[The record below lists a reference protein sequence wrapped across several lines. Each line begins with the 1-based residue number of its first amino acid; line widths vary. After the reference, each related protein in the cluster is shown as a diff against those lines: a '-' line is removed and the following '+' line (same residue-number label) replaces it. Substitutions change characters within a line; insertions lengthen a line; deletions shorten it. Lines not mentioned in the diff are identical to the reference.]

1 MMVIAKTSEVTSDS
15 ENTINPI
22 VVAKQDEPILITEK
36 NEISTGFKQKI
47 TGSIAASSY
56 SNFSNTDVASSTRY
70 QYLLSL
76 NARNISDSKVSV
88 ESSISFRHQK
98 DKWFIV
104 QDNVFN
110 ALKVYNL
117 SVKYDNNKTKLV
129 FGRKINS
136 KISSIGAVDGIQFE
150 QRIRDFSVGAIL
162 GFRPDYADY
171 GFNFNL
177 PQYGVYFS
185 HNHANSNGEIES
197 SFAIVEQMN
206 ANKTDRRF
214 AYFQQTNSL
223 LKNLYFFGSVEVDL
237 YKNIDDQPENT
248 FSLSSTYLSLNYKPS
263 RKISL
268 STSYDNR
275 KNVVYYETYKS
286 FINQLI
292 EIEARQ
298 GLGFQVNY
306 FTLKDIS
313 FGLKTGYR
321 FPNRNSRETKN
332 LYGYFSYSNVPMLD
346 ITSTLSAN
354 YIESSYVKGKML
366 NLNISRDFYQSK
378 FYSDFGY
385 QWVSYQFLGGGSNM
399 VQNVFNL
406 GVSWRFY
413 KKLTFSGNYEYT
425 MEASDHYNRLVLQ
438 LRQRF

>member
-1 MMVIAKTSEVTSDS
+1 
-15 ENTINPI
+15 
-22 VVAKQDEPILITEK
+22 
-36 NEISTGFKQKI
+36 
-47 TGSIAASSY
+47 
-56 SNFSNTDVASSTRY
+56 
-70 QYLLSL
+70 
-76 NARNISDSKVSV
+76 
-88 ESSISFRHQK
+88 
-98 DKWFIV
+98 
-104 QDNVFN
+104 
-110 ALKVYNL
+110 
-117 SVKYDNNKTKLV
+117 
-129 FGRKINS
+129 
-136 KISSIGAVDGIQFE
+136 
-150 QRIRDFSVGAIL
+150 
-162 GFRPDYADY
+162 
-171 GFNFNL
+171 
-177 PQYGVYFS
+177 
-185 HNHANSNGEIES
+185 
-197 SFAIVEQMN
+197 
-206 ANKTDRRF
+206 
-214 AYFQQTNSL
+214 
-223 LKNLYFFGSVEVDL
+223 
-237 YKNIDDQPENT
+237 
-248 FSLSSTYLSLNYKPS
+248 
-263 RKISL
+263 
-268 STSYDNR
+268 
-275 KNVVYYETYKS
+275 
-286 FINQLI
+286 LI
-292 EIEARQ
+292 EIVARQ